1 MPARIKEEAIVS
13 FGVPRTDI
21 PPVTEFR
28 SAWLHS
34 SLRSLRTH
42 GLFERYVALLP
53 ARHRDWVLE
62 SPIGVWLP
70 SEVAVVHYAACEK
83 LELDTPTQIAI
94 GAEVAQQVHNTILS
108 IAVKLPHQAG
118 ATPWT
123 VLGQFGRLWA
133 HIWVGG
139 GVGVFNLGPKEARL
153 EVVGWPCSRFAYCK
167 NGILG
172 VTEGLIQLFCSKV
185 YVREVPKLC
194 TSSSLGYRV
203 AWA

>member
-1 MPARIKEEAIVS
+1 MPARTTEEAIVS
-13 FGVPRTDI
+13 LGVPRGDV

-42 GLFERYVALLP
+42 GLFERYAAFLP
-53 ARHRDWVLE
+53 AQHRDRVLE

-70 SEVAVVHYAACEK
+70 SEVAVIHYASCEK
-83 LELDTPTQIAI
+83 LGLDVPTQIAI
-94 GAEVAQQVHNTILS
+94 GAEVAQRVHNTILS
-108 IAVKLPHQAG
+108 IAVKLAHQAG

-139 GVGVFNLGPKEARL
+139 GVAVSKLGPKEARL
-153 EVVGWPCSRFAYCK
+153 EAVGWPCSRFAYCK
-167 NGILG
+167 NGVLG